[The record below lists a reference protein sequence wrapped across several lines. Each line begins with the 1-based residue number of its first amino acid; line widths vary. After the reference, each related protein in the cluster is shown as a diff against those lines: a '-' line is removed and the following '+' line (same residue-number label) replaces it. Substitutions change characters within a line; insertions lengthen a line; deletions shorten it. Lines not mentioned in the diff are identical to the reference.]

1 MGKKSVLSA
10 KPRSFKLHRKSSAAS
25 KLKSVISDNLHHYLS
40 DYSDTV
46 LAEYILVLVC
56 NGKDQYQTRDE
67 LDAFLAHRS
76 SHFVSWLWDHLL
88 KHDYHTIEHT
98 YSHPTD
104 ATLPS
109 SGALH
114 KDSTIN
120 NHATAHSHHLPPKDE
135 TNNPLPASASESE
148 PSNMELGEGAPQH
161 PGSAAPLSEV
171 YINTELSPALANESI
186 NGVEKPI
193 KIVHSS
199 GNGSPGEL
207 LYLPKREPVPV
218 NLHLSTSEYP
228 LGKQISASNVVRRSL
243 SPRSISMLSQ
253 QHEKSRVSVWDRLG
267 KPCDSTATRGETAEP
282 RRVHV
287 TKQHEQVLN
296 QHMLMHPQLSDEAS
310 RSNMLGVP
318 GLGNS
323 CGMNNLS
330 KCRKIEQAVSTIH
343 KSHIQNNI
351 GKKRHSS
358 EISTGPAISSVSLV
372 GENNVDLQHKKK
384 LQELQKSIVA
394 NKDSK
399 PSSLPP
405 QTLSTDSQCNITAT
419 VKPVQ
424 EEVLNVKQRLHQIEI
439 EMSKIRSKQA
449 QKEKDVK
456 FKSLLHSGAL
466 KHPEEDIEL
475 RTVLVTNV
483 HFAATKET
491 LSLYFAKC
499 GVVVHV
505 MILID
510 KSTLQPK
517 RSAYVTFASKESVD
531 NAVALSG
538 ASLLSRTI
546 KVVRKSEAIT
556 ATTATQFTP
565 TLCQSSLS
573 YQNRKTIHGTPFYSS
588 RHLQWR
594 RDSMSAPSEAS
605 APDSSTNQQPP
616 GSTLSAKTKEANPST
631 ELYDKQEQEQEC

>member
-10 KPRSFKLHRKSSAAS
+10 KPRSFNLHRKSSAAS

-40 DYSDTV
+40 GYSDTV

-109 SGALH
+109 SGAPH
-114 KDSTIN
+114 KDSTTY

-135 TNNPLPASASESE
+135 TKNPLPASASESE
-148 PSNMELGEGAPQH
+148 PSNKELGEGAPQH
-161 PGSAAPLSEV
+161 PGSAASLSEA
-171 YINTELSPALANESI
+171 YINTKLSPALANESFTSVEKPTAVPADGQPHI
-186 NGVEKPI
+186 HSTEKPI
-193 KIVHSS
+193 KIVYSS
-199 GNGSPGEL
+199 GNGSADEL
-207 LYLPKREPVPV
+207 SYLLKREPVSV
-218 NLHLSTSEYP
+218 NLLTSTSEYP

-253 QHEKSRVSVWDRLG
+253 QHEKPRVSVWDRLG
-267 KPCDSTATRGETAEP
+267 KPCDSTAARGETAEP

-287 TKQHEQVLN
+287 SKQQEQVHN
-296 QHMLMHPQLSDEAS
+296 KHMLMHPQLSGEAG
-310 RSNMLGVP
+310 RSSELGVP

-330 KCRKIEQAVSTIH
+330 KCRKIEQAASTIH
-343 KSHIQNNI
+343 QSHFQNNV
-351 GKKRHSS
+351 GKKRRSS

-372 GENNVDLQHKKK
+372 GENNVDLQHTKK
-384 LQELQKSIVA
+384 LQELRKSIVA

-405 QTLSTDSQCNITAT
+405 QTLSTDSKCNITAM

-424 EEVLNVKQRLHQIEI
+424 EEVLNVKQRMHQIEI
-439 EMSKIRSKQA
+439 ELSKIRSKQA

-456 FKSLLHSGAL
+456 GKSLLHSGETISQ
-466 KHPEEDIEL
+466 P
-475 RTVLVTNV
+475 
-483 HFAATKET
+483 KET
-491 LSLYFAKC
+491 FLSPLVGYKFDHPIIISALEF
-499 GVVVHV
+499 
-505 MILID
+505 MILRMNDLMIMP
-510 KSTLQPK
+510 KILLQ
-517 RSAYVTFASKESVD
+517 S
-531 NAVALSG
+531 
-538 ASLLSRTI
+538 
-546 KVVRKSEAIT
+546 
-556 ATTATQFTP
+556 
-565 TLCQSSLS
+565 
-573 YQNRKTIHGTPFYSS
+573 
-588 RHLQWR
+588 
-594 RDSMSAPSEAS
+594 
-605 APDSSTNQQPP
+605 
-616 GSTLSAKTKEANPST
+616 
-631 ELYDKQEQEQEC
+631 

>member
-10 KPRSFKLHRKSSAAS
+10 KPRSFKLHRKSSPAS

-46 LAEYILVLVC
+46 LAEYIVVLVC

-67 LDAFLAHRS
+67 LDAFLANRS
-76 SHFVSWLWDHLL
+76 YHFVSWLWDHLL

-104 ATLPS
+104 DTLPS
-109 SGALH
+109 SGAPH

-120 NHATAHSHHLPPKDE
+120 NHATDHSHHLPPKDE
-135 TNNPLPASASESE
+135 TKNPLPASASESE
-148 PSNMELGEGAPQH
+148 PSNMELGEGALQH
-161 PGSAAPLSEV
+161 PGSAASLSEA
-171 YINTELSPALANESI
+171 YINTKLSPALANESF
-186 NGVEKPI
+186 NGVEKPTAAPADGQRHIHSTEKPI

-199 GNGSPGEL
+199 GNGSP
-207 LYLPKREPVPV
+207 
-218 NLHLSTSEYP
+218 EYP
-228 LGKQISASNVVRRSL
+228 LGKQISARSL

-267 KPCDSTATRGETAEP
+267 KPCDSTAARGETAEP
-282 RRVHV
+282 RHVHV
-287 TKQHEQVLN
+287 TKQHEQVHN
-296 QHMLMHPQLSDEAS
+296 KHMLMHPQLSGEAGK
-310 RSNMLGVP
+310 SNMLGVP

-343 KSHIQNNI
+343 KSRIQNNI
-351 GKKRHSS
+351 RKKRHSS
-358 EISTGPAISSVSLV
+358 EISSGPAISPVSLV
-372 GENNVDLQHKKK
+372 GENNVDPQHKKN
-384 LQELQKSIVA
+384 LQELWKSIVA
-394 NKDSK
+394 DKDSK
-399 PSSLPP
+399 SSSLPP
-405 QTLSTDSQCNITAT
+405 QTLSTDSKCNRTAM

-424 EEVLNVKQRLHQIEI
+424 EEVLNMKQRLHQMEI
-439 EMSKIRSKQA
+439 EMSKLRSKQA
-449 QKEKDVK
+449 QKENVK
-456 FKSLLHSGAL
+456 CKSLLHSGAL
-466 KHPEEDIEL
+466 KHPEEDIEI

-483 HFAATKET
+483 HFAATNET

-505 MILID
+505 TILID
-510 KSTLQPK
+510 KATPQPN

-556 ATTATQFTP
+556 ATTATQFAP

-573 YQNRKTIHGTPFYSS
+573 YHNRKAIHGTPFYSS
-588 RHLQWR
+588 PHLQWR
-594 RDSMSAPSEAS
+594 RALEAS
-605 APDSSTNQQPP
+605 APVCVEGEGSDSSTNQQRK
-616 GSTLSAKTKEANPST
+616 SFDRAL
-631 ELYDKQEQEQEC
+631 